1 MRDVLEFTWFET
13 REMDMIW
20 QNVVRGLGPAVLLVL
35 GACGGS
41 QPPAQYGYGD
51 MFEDDSVSRS
61 SVSSSS
67 SDYRGD
73 MGGEATTDIDGI
85 VDEEAAMG
93 ESDDMMEP
101 QAEGSGGWSNRRS
114 KQRSIESRRE
124 PPPPPAPPPQPAVM
138 AAPEEQAAPEPEPTP
153 TPPPVQ
159 AAVDGE
165 PDTTTEAI
173 DSSESGRPPS
183 PTAEGERATPL
194 MIYEAT
200 LGLAVHD
207 VSERVDEVVR
217 ITYEI
222 GGHVQSQTDT
232 GVVVRVPAPR
242 FRESLGLFEA
252 LGDVE
257 QRLISAQDVSEAVRD
272 IQIRL
277 RNAMQMRDRLAQL
290 LEAAQT
296 VPESLAI
303 EHELERLNETIAL
316 MEGAL
321 ESLQDRIA
329 FSTVTVNFRAIQD
342 EHEIPRETFRLPF
355 SWLDELGLQY
365 LLQL

>member
-1 MRDVLEFTWFET
+1 
-13 REMDMIW
+13 
-20 QNVVRGLGPAVLLVL
+20 
-35 GACGGS
+35 
-41 QPPAQYGYGD
+41 
-51 MFEDDSVSRS
+51 
-61 SVSSSS
+61 
-67 SDYRGD
+67 
-73 MGGEATTDIDGI
+73 
-85 VDEEAAMG
+85 
-93 ESDDMMEP
+93 
-101 QAEGSGGWSNRRS
+101 
-114 KQRSIESRRE
+114 
-124 PPPPPAPPPQPAVM
+124 
-138 AAPEEQAAPEPEPTP
+138 
-153 TPPPVQ
+153 
-159 AAVDGE
+159 
-165 PDTTTEAI
+165 
-173 DSSESGRPPS
+173 
-183 PTAEGERATPL
+183 

-200 LGLAVHD
+200 LGLAVRD

-222 GGHVQSQTDT
+222 GGHIQSQTDT

-257 QRLISAQDVSEAVRD
+257 QRHISAQDVSEAVRD

-277 RNAMQMRDRLAQL
+277 RNAIQMRDRLAQL

-342 EHEIPRETFRLPF
+342 ENEIPRTTFRLPF